1 MIILDTNILRS
12 FELQSPKAELLR
24 AIKTAGTEGV
34 AVPWAALEELA
45 GQRART
51 YHLAHEKAEA
61 ALRALAKSAPTG
73 TSGFIP
79 PLNHDQVL
87 EYWRQK
93 YLEIV
98 DVVPTSVNALQQ
110 ATTREAAALPPCKAV
125 DILNEDGKVTK
136 TIKTGGRDT
145 AIWLSA
151 VEYATDH
158 PTETVY
164 FVSENIKDF
173 GRGDSYKYPMDK
185 DVEYLGDRFVHLL
198 KLEDILPKFSEEIE
212 APESDL
218 DSALRAQVNLGAIAD
233 ETRFGAPLRPS
244 RHQTGWRRFRC
255 TQLEEPT
262 EAELPEG
269 IAEVW
274 LGAPN
279 VSFASVRDAKAYR
292 IGSHVWCTAW
302 VTWLLSGHALLNRTL
317 DIAEVGCAWETRVL
331 VSLTDSTSKLN
342 ILRSNAPRATS
353 AQEADNLPE
362 VDLLILPNY
371 IAELDDRIRRN
382 RMSRYV
388 RRYVDQASTAEEA
401 LEIMLGVAR
410 LSPLPLPTVEVEGWV
425 EPDEE

>member
-1 MIILDTNILRS
+1 MDTNILRG

-24 AIKTAGTEGV
+24 AIKTADVGGV
-34 AVPWAALEELA
+34 SVPWAALEELA

-73 TSGFIP
+73 NSGVVA
-79 PLNHDQVL
+79 PLDHDRVL
-87 EYWRQK
+87 QYWRQR

-98 DVVPTSVNALQQ
+98 DVIPTSANALEQ
-110 ATTREAAALPPCKAV
+110 ATTREAAVLPPCKAV
-125 DILNEDGKVTK
+125 DIVNEEGKVIK

-151 VEYATDH
+151 VEYATEH
-158 PTETVY
+158 PQETVY

-173 GRGDSYKYPMDK
+173 GRGETYKYPMDR
-185 DVEYLGDRFVHLL
+185 DVEKLGDRFVHLL
-198 KLEDILPKFSEEIE
+198 KLEDILPQFSEEIDV
-212 APESDL
+212 PESDL
-218 DSALRAQVNLGAIAD
+218 DSALRGQGNLETIAF

-244 RHQTGWRRFRC
+244 RHQTGWRRFRS

-262 EAELPEG
+262 GAELPEG

-274 LGAPN
+274 LGNPN

-292 IGSHVWCTAW
+292 IGDHVWCTAW

-331 VSLTDSTSKLN
+331 VSLTDSTSKLD
-342 ILRSNAPRATS
+342 ILRSSTPRAAT

-362 VDLLILPNY
+362 VDPLILPDY

-382 RMSRYV
+382 RMSRNMRHYLG
-388 RRYVDQASTAEEA
+388 QASTAEEA
-401 LEIMLGVAR
+401 LDMMLGFAR
-410 LSPLPLPTVEVEGWV
+410 PSPLPLPTAEVEVWV
-425 EPDEE
+425 EPDED